1 MIPRKTITIKRK
13 ENKNG
18 KKERKKGQGPRH
30 KGGPHNIRA
39 IFEE

>member
-1 MIPRKTITIKRK
+1 MIPRKTITIK
-13 ENKNG
+13 
-18 KKERKKGQGPRH
+18 KKKIKMERKKGQGPRH